1 MLTRYH
7 LLLPS
12 LTLTVMMYPV
22 MVNPSNNVYIEHK
35 LENLCR
41 DNNRKV
47 SVNLG
52 KQPAALLF
60 NNTINLQCYLKLRT
74 PQDFGF
80 FVFFDTVRLETASN
94 CSRDFVQ
101 FGKDF
106 FFVSSIKSQK
116 FCENFESR
124 DATENSEESSEDEN
138 DFDSRIFTELG
149 TNEMDVW
156 IKILAGT
163 SLKQLRMIVT
173 PLMTECDRH
182 NLWWTRCSS
191 GSGCVR
197 RDVVCDGVINC
208 DNDEEQNM
216 CPPRVTSGDADHE
229 HVTQHWFVPTVSI
242 DQSEISILIL
252 RAELTNYNSGSNT
265 GLYLRGWS
273 RNIVVLLCSEKR
285 KINSRFLHQHLH

>member
-1 MLTRYH
+1 
-7 LLLPS
+7 
-12 LTLTVMMYPV
+12 
-22 MVNPSNNVYIEHK
+22 
-35 LENLCR
+35 
-41 DNNRKV
+41 
-47 SVNLG
+47 
-52 KQPAALLF
+52 
-60 NNTINLQCYLKLRT
+60 
-74 PQDFGF
+74 
-80 FVFFDTVRLETASN
+80 
-94 CSRDFVQ
+94 
-101 FGKDF
+101 
-106 FFVSSIKSQK
+106 
-116 FCENFESR
+116 
-124 DATENSEESSEDEN
+124 
-138 DFDSRIFTELG
+138 
-149 TNEMDVW
+149 MDVW

-252 RAELTNYNSGSNT
+252 LSELTNHNSGSNT

-273 RNIVVLLCSEKR
+273 RNFVVLLCSEKR
-285 KINSRFLHQHLH
+285 KIISRFLHQHLH